1 MTYKCKICGGQTT
14 LDTQNGIAIC
24 EYCGTKQALPL
35 FSDNSE
41 RLLYESGNNYL
52 LHSEYDK
59 AENVFNQLLTIKPNT
74 AELYWDLVL
83 CKYGV
88 TYVKDPKTGKYI
100 PTCNR
105 THYTPIFSD
114 ENYKKAIEL
123 SSGEKKALF
132 EDDAKT
138 IDNIQKGIIAVS
150 KKEKPFDIFISYK
163 ETDTN
168 GNRTKD
174 SIEAQKL
181 YETLTEAGYKVFFS
195 RITLEDKVGTEYEPY
210 IYAALYS
217 SKVMLTICSSK
228 ENLEA
233 VWVKNEWSRFLGFR
247 QIDNSKTLIPI
258 YFDMDKAEL
267 PEEFALLPSHNLSKE
282 GFEQELL
289 HGIKKI
295 IPVPITKAQRR
306 KQLAKIFGV
315 SAACV
320 CVATITL
327 AAIFLPGY
335 FEDKKRQEQDNKF
348 QESYLNAQTLFGNAQ
363 YEDAAKEFELLGDY
377 KDSKYMLERCA
388 IQPDYDAAEKLYH
401 DGYYAQAAWAFEALG
416 DYEDAADKKEQAELS
431 WRKNVAAV
439 TIGTLN
445 FDNNGQA
452 HNYFISANG
461 SVETF
466 KDSPGDAH
474 NNIDIDSHG
483 KIISIADGP
492 QLYALHEDGYVKNS
506 AINNSMEKDWQEIIQ
521 ITTQFH
527 NASSVAL
534 KSDGTLCYGSL
545 INPINSDINVN
556 WLKQTESWKNI
567 VSLSWGYTYDVCMC
581 DAVLAGVDS
590 DGNVKLAYESY
601 GMDFSGLKRFAES
614 LSYVK
619 KFNVSIGFEY
629 ITAVAIDYDGNVY
642 IYNNGKQKTLNGY
655 RDIML
660 CGGNGYDESAYV
672 LATDKKKNLSVVD
685 SKTVLLEDVVY
696 LNECFAVVQSG
707 KIYRISNVSNIQAIE
722 TKEKAKIYDQWLVD

>member
-14 LDTQNGIAIC
+14 VDSQNGIAIC

-114 ENYKKAIEL
+114 ENYKRAIEL

-181 YETLTEAGYKVFFS
+181 YEKLTEAGYKVFFS

-267 PEEFALLPSHNLSKE
+267 PEEFALLPSHNLSKD

-306 KQLAKIFGV
+306 KQLAKIFGA

-327 AAIFLPGY
+327 AAIFLTGY
-335 FEDKKRQEQDNKF
+335 FEDKKRQEQENKY

-363 YEDAAKEFELLGDY
+363 YADAAKEFELLGDY
-377 KDSKYMLERCA
+377 KDSKHMLERCA

-401 DGYYAQAAWAFEALG
+401 DGYYAQAAWAFKALG
-416 DYEDAADKKEQAELS
+416 DYEDAAQRKEQAEVS
-431 WRKNVAAV
+431 WRKKVAAV

-445 FDNNGQA
+445 FDNNEQA

-506 AINNSMEKDWQEIIQ
+506 AINNSMEKDWQEVIQ
-521 ITTQFH
+521 ITPQFH

-534 KSDGTLCYGSL
+534 KPDGTLCYGSL
-545 INPINSDINVN
+545 INSVTEETTN
-556 WLKQTESWKNI
+556 WLKQTNDWEKI
-567 VSLSWGYTYDVCMC
+567 VSLSWGYTYDISMC
-581 DAVLAGVDS
+581 DAVLVGVDS
-590 DGNVKLAYESY
+590 DGNVKLACDGY
-601 GMDFSGLKRFAES
+601 GRDFSGLTKFTKS
-614 LSYVK
+614 LTNIK
-619 KFNVSIGFEY
+619 KFDISIGFEY

-672 LATDKKKNLSVVD
+672 LVIDKKKNLSVVD